1 MVPVR
6 TPPPAASA
14 VHVVRTCTPAA
25 PTPMHPDPAATGQA
39 TVGFLATG
47 ASGVG
52 RDASTA
58 TPAAVRAAPLRKAAG
73 MPLAATTRPR
83 RTGPPL
89 NPRSMKMLAV
99 PAALPRSDGGTWLK
113 KAANTPGGRKAGATG
128 STAAPANKHPP
139 ARTTAEITKTTT
151 EAPRAAAAPP

>member
-39 TVGFLATG
+39 TVGSLAPG

-52 RDASTA
+52 RAASTA

-99 PAALPRSDGGTWLK
+99 PAALPRPDGGTGLK
-113 KAANTPGGRKAGATG
+113 MAANTPRGREAGA
-128 STAAPANKHPP
+128 APSPRPPTNKPP
-139 ARTTAEITKTTT
+139 
-151 EAPRAAAAPP
+151 PPGAAAGGTQPTPGAPSA